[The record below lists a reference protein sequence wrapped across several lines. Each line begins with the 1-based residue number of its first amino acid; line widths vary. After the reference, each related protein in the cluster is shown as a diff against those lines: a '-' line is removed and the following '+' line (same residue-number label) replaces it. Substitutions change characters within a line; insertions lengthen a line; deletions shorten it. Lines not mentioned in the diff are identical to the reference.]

1 MNDAGARPGWP
12 EARAAARA
20 VATAALDFLWPRA
33 CVACQGGMHTGDA
46 GLVCGACWSR
56 LAELPYPRC
65 VRCGHPTKPAPSRG
79 AERERTC
86 AWCALWA
93 PHVRAVRSVAWVPGG
108 VAGRVVHALKYEG
121 WTNVGDA
128 MAARMARLTWPADV
142 LEERAALV
150 PVPLAPARMRERGY
164 NQSALLARGL
174 AARWGLPVWEDV
186 LERARATSAQA
197 RLTRDERLGNVAG
210 AFRPGAGAPSRLRGR
225 HVVLVDDVVTTAAT
239 LSACAAALVA
249 GGARIVSCV
258 TFGRA
263 RALGDRT

>member
-1 MNDAGARPGWP
+1 
-12 EARAAARA
+12 
-20 VATAALDFLWPRA
+20 
-33 CVACQGGMHTGDA
+33 MHVRDG
-46 GLVCGACWSR
+46 GLVCGTCWSR
-56 LAELPYPRC
+56 LVELPYPRC
-65 VRCGHPTKPAPSRG
+65 ARCGHPPPRGRPRGPAG
-79 AERERTC
+79 DAC

-121 WTNVGDA
+121 WTNVADA

-164 NQSALLARGL
+164 NQSALLAQGL
-174 AARWGLPVWEDV
+174 AARWDIPVWDDV
-186 LERARATSAQA
+186 LERARTTSAQA

-210 AFRPGAGAPSRLRGR
+210 AFRPGAGASARLRGR

-239 LSACAAALVA
+239 LGACAAALVA

>member
-1 MNDAGARPGWP
+1 MERGALNGAAGGAPGAGRAWRLARGL
-12 EARAAARA
+12 
-20 VATAALDFLWPRA
+20 ATAALDFLWPRA
-33 CVACQGGMHTGDA
+33 CVACTGGMRANEA
-46 GLVCGACWSR
+46 GLVCGTCWSR
-56 LAELPYPRC
+56 LAELPHPRC
-65 VRCGHPTKPAPSRG
+65 VRCGHPVPGGPRHD
-79 AERERTC
+79 C

-93 PHVRAVRSVAWVPGG
+93 PHVRAIRSVAWVPGG

-121 WTNVGDA
+121 WTNVADA

-150 PVPLAPARMRERGY
+150 PVPRAPARARERGY

-174 AARWGLPVWEDV
+174 AARWDVPVWTDV
-186 LERARATSAQA
+186 LERTRATAAQA

-210 AFRPGAGAPSRLRGR
+210 AFRPGAGASSRLRGR

>member
-1 MNDAGARPGWP
+1 MTGDASRGGWP
-12 EARAAARA
+12 GARAAARGI
-20 VATAALDFLWPRA
+20 ATAALDFLWPRA
-33 CVACQGGMHTGDA
+33 CAACQGGMHVRDT
-46 GLVCGACWSR
+46 GLVCGTCWSR

-65 VRCGHPTKPAPSRG
+65 ARCGHPTAQARRRPAAAP
-79 AERERTC
+79 AC
-86 AWCALWA
+86 AWCTLWA

-121 WTNVGDA
+121 WTNVADA
-128 MAARMARLTWPADV
+128 MAARMARLAWPADV

-174 AARWGLPVWEDV
+174 AARWSVPVWEDV
-186 LERARATSAQA
+186 LERARTTSAQA

-210 AFRPGAGAPSRLRGR
+210 AFRPGVGASSRLRGR

>member
-1 MNDAGARPGWP
+1 MSDGAAGGDWRGARDVVRGL
-12 EARAAARA
+12 
-20 VATAALDFLWPRA
+20 ATAALDFLWPRA
-33 CVACQGGMHTGDA
+33 CVACQGGMQVRDT
-46 GLVCGACWSR
+46 GLVCGTCWSR
-56 LAELPYPRC
+56 LVELPHPRC
-65 VRCGHPTKPAPSRG
+65 ARCGHPARAQRG
-79 AERERTC
+79 RAQGGSAC

-121 WTNVGDA
+121 WTNVADA

-142 LEERAALV
+142 LEERTALI

-174 AARWGLPVWEDV
+174 AARWALPVWEDV

-210 AFRPGAGAPSRLRGR
+210 AFRPGVGASSRLRGR